1 MPNDLTAAPTDLH
14 WLTIAEAARLIERR
28 QLSPVEL
35 TDALIARVEALD
47 PQLHAFLLPTP
58 EKAREQARTAERDIM
73 AGRYRGQLHGIPV
86 GLKDIYATAGIRTT
100 SHSKICENLVPTED
114 ATTVTKLYQ
123 AGMVLL
129 GKLATHE
136 FAHGGP
142 SFDLPW
148 PPARNP
154 WDRDHFTGGSS
165 SGAGAAVAAG
175 FVPAALGS
183 DTGGSIRGPAA
194 LCGIVGLK
202 PTYGLVSRAG
212 VYANSFTFDHA
223 GPMTWTVEDCAI
235 MLQGIAGH
243 DSKDPASADRAIP
256 DYRAALT
263 GDIRG
268 LRIGIVRH
276 LYEDDIAVAPEVR
289 AALEEAYAV
298 FRSLGATLEDVR
310 IRPAADY
317 YAVKITIAESEQY
330 AIHEEEL
337 RTRPSDFGAD
347 FLGRALP
354 AVLYSGT
361 DYVQAQRERRLMLA
375 EMAPIYEKYD
385 LLLTPTAPGP
395 APRLGTWRTISFWQ
409 NSSLTTPFNVTAGPA
424 LAQCM
429 GFTPAGLP
437 LSLQIVGRP
446 FDEATVLRAA
456 HAYEMATN
464 WRSHRP
470 TLDPGASFS
479 NEPPP
484 SVRPEPVSDPATRDM
499 VVGACRRA
507 ELSLNDGQ
515 LDMICAAAPYVM
527 AMTRR
532 LRRERNFREEPANI
546 FQFPD

>member
-1 MPNDLTAAPTDLH
+1 M
-14 WLTIAEAARLIERR
+14 
-28 QLSPVEL
+28 
-35 TDALIARVEALD
+35 
-47 PQLHAFLLPTP
+47 
-58 EKAREQARTAERDIM
+58 
-73 AGRYRGQLHGIPV
+73 
-86 GLKDIYATAGIRTT
+86 
-100 SHSKICENLVPTED
+100 
-114 ATTVTKLYQ
+114 
-123 AGMVLL
+123 
-129 GKLATHE
+129 
-136 FAHGGP
+136 
-142 SFDLPW
+142 
-148 PPARNP
+148 
-154 WDRDHFTGGSS
+154 
-165 SGAGAAVAAG
+165 
-175 FVPAALGS
+175 
-183 DTGGSIRGPAA
+183 
-194 LCGIVGLK
+194 
-202 PTYGLVSRAG
+202 RAG
-212 VYANSFTFDHA
+212 LD
-223 GPMTWTVEDCAI
+223 
-235 MLQGIAGH
+235 
-243 DSKDPASADRAIP
+243 
-256 DYRAALT
+256 
-263 GDIRG
+263 
-268 LRIGIVRH
+268 
-276 LYEDDIAVAPEVR
+276 
-289 AALEEAYAV
+289 EAYAV
-298 FRSLGATLEDVR
+298 FRSLGAVLEDVR

-337 RTRPSDFGAD
+337 RARPGDFGAD

-361 DYVQAQRERRLMLA
+361 DYVQAQRERRLMLT
-375 EMAPIYEKYD
+375 EMAPIYEKFD
-385 LLLTPTAPGP
+385 VLVTPAAPAP

-499 VVGACRRA
+499 VVAACRRA